1 MCWWAICWA
10 CWSSGWCGRRA
21 GAGVSTV
28 SVTARLPW
36 ERAEGKVQSWH
47 RDRLAAVYV
56 RQSTAA
62 QVADHAEST
71 RLQYGLAE
79 RAVTLG
85 WAPSR
90 VLVIDEDLGRSAS
103 GADAR
108 PGFARLVSEVG
119 LDHVGIV
126 LGIEMSRLARSGR
139 EWHQLLELC
148 ALSGALLG
156 DLDGVYD
163 PAEHNDRLL
172 LGLKGTISEAEL
184 HLIRQRMWSGR
195 IAKARRGE
203 LAVPLPAGFARRPS
217 GEVVLD
223 PDEQVRSVVRLVF
236 GLFERLGTV
245 GAVLGFLAD
254 NHIQLGVRL
263 REGPERGELAWHRP
277 SRVTV
282 ANMLRN
288 PAYAGIYAY
297 GRSTLDPRR
306 CQPGRPFTGRVR
318 LGRDQWLVFLPGVL
332 PAYISIEQYEQ
343 NMQRLEANR
352 SRAQSL
358 GVVRD
363 GPALLAGLVVCGR
376 CGSKMTVH
384 YQRGPGG
391 QLHPVYVCSREK
403 SDYAASQCQ
412 QLAGPC
418 VDGLV
423 TGLLLA
429 AMAPAALEVSL
440 AAAEEAGTQRAQVDR
455 IWRQR
460 LERAGYA
467 ADRARRQYQ
476 LAEPENRLVAR
487 QLEKDWEAA
496 LAERQ
501 RLAEEYDRFTAA
513 RPRTLTAA
521 ERGQIRALAADLPAV
536 WDAPT
541 TTDADRKQLIRHLV
555 EQVRV
560 TVLGTSEKAD
570 VQVVWA
576 GGHRTAA
583 QVTRPVACLTQ
594 LSYYPQL
601 AARARELTDSGCTL
615 AQIAGRL
622 NAEGFRPPKR
632 SPVFTPNA
640 VRDLLQALGIHRS
653 RNPASHNRPALA
665 QHEWWLRDLAAHLGM
680 SQVTLDSWV
689 RRGWAAGYLHP
700 RARLLVVRADPA
712 EVERLRALHQVPRGQ
727 HNRRPWLANQAAL
740 MNTEQ
745 EGADDNADKARL

>member
-1 MCWWAICWA
+1 MSA
-10 CWSSGWCGRRA
+10 
-21 GAGVSTV
+21 V
-28 SVTARLPW
+28 SVAARLPQ
-36 ERAEGKVQSWH
+36 ERAGGKVQPWH

-56 RQSTAA
+56 RQSTTA
-62 QVADHAEST
+62 QVHDHQEST

-90 VLVIDEDLGRSAS
+90 VVVIDEDLGHSAS
-103 GADAR
+103 GIDAR

-148 ALSGALLG
+148 ALPGALLG
-156 DLDGVYD
+156 DQDGVYD

-172 LGLKGTISEAEL
+172 PGLKGTLSEAEL

-203 LAVPLPAGFARRPS
+203 LAIPLPTGFARRPS

-236 GLFERLGTV
+236 DLFDRLGTV
-245 GAVLGFLAD
+245 GAVLAFLAG
-254 NHIQLGVRL
+254 NRIQLGIRL
-263 REGPERGELAWHRP
+263 REGPERGELAWRRP
-277 SRVTV
+277 SRASVT
-282 ANMLRN
+282 NMLHN

-306 CQPGRPFTGRVR
+306 RQAGRPFTGRVR
-318 LGRDQWLVFLPGVL
+318 QPREQWAVFLPGVL
-332 PAYISIEQYEQ
+332 PAYISIEQYER
-343 NMQRLEANR
+343 NMARLDANR
-352 SRAQSL
+352 SRALSL
-358 GVVRD
+358 GAVRD
-363 GPALLAGLVVCGR
+363 GPALLAGLVACGR
-376 CGSKMTVH
+376 CGKKMTVR

-391 QLHPVYVCSREK
+391 KLHPAYVCDRDK
-403 SDYAASQCQ
+403 SDYAADQCQ
-412 QLAGPC
+412 QLAGPG
-418 VDGLV
+418 VDGYV
-423 TGLLLA
+423 TGLLPQ

-440 AAAEEAGTQRAQVDR
+440 AAAGQAEAQRAQVDR

-460 LERAGYA
+460 LERADYA

-476 LAEPENRLVAR
+476 LAEPENRLVVR
-487 QLEKDWEAA
+487 QLERDWEAA

-501 RLAEEYDRFTAA
+501 RLGEEYDRFAAA

-521 ERGQIRALAADLPAV
+521 EREQIRALAADLPAV

-560 TVLGTSEKAD
+560 TVLGTSEKVD
-570 VQVVWA
+570 VEITWA

-583 QVTRPVACLTQ
+583 QITRPVACLTQ
-594 LSYYPQL
+594 LSCYPQL
-601 AARARELTDSGCTL
+601 AARARELAGSGHTT
-615 AQIAGRL
+615 AQIAERL

-632 SPVFTPNA
+632 SPAFTPSS
-640 VRDLLQALGIHRS
+640 VRDLLRALGIRRS
-653 RNPASHNRPALA
+653 RIPARRNRPALA
-665 QHEWWLRDLAAHLGM
+665 EHEWWLRDLAAHLGM
-680 SQVTLDSWV
+680 PEITLDAWV

-700 RARLLVVRADPA
+700 QARLLVVCADPA
-712 EVERLRALHQVPRGQ
+712 EAERLRALHQVPRGQ
-727 HNRRPWLANQAAL
+727 HNRRPWLKNQAAFT
-740 MNTEQ
+740 NTER
-745 EGADDNADKARL
+745 EGTNDNAEEPRL

>member
-1 MCWWAICWA
+1 
-10 CWSSGWCGRRA
+10 
-21 GAGVSTV
+21 
-28 SVTARLPW
+28 LPW
-36 ERAEGKVQSWH
+36 ERAEGKVQPWH

-90 VLVIDEDLGRSAS
+90 VVVIDEDLGHSAS
-103 GADAR
+103 GVDAR
-108 PGFARLVSEVG
+108 PGFARLVAEVG

-195 IAKARRGE
+195 VAKARRGE
-203 LAVPLPAGFARRPS
+203 LAVPLPAGLVRRPS
-217 GEVVLD
+217 GEVALD
-223 PDEQVRSVVRLVF
+223 PDEQVRAVVRLVF
-236 GLFERLGTV
+236 DLFERLGTV
-245 GAVLGFLAD
+245 GAVLGFLAG
-254 NHIQLGVRL
+254 NHIQLGIRL
-263 REGPERGELAWHRP
+263 REGPGRGELAWRRP
-277 SRVTV
+277 SRASVT
-282 ANMLRN
+282 NMLHN

-306 CQPGRPFTGRVR
+306 RQPGRPCTGRVR
-318 LGRDQWLVFLPGVL
+318 VGQDGWLVYLPGVL
-332 PAYISIEQYEQ
+332 PAYISVEQYER

-352 SRAQSL
+352 SRAKSL
-358 GVVRD
+358 GAVRD
-363 GPALLAGLVVCGR
+363 GPALLAGLVACGR
-376 CGSKMTVH
+376 CGSKMTVR

-391 QLHPVYVCSREK
+391 KLHPVYICGRDK
-403 SDYAASQCQ
+403 ADYAGSQCQ
-412 QLAGPC
+412 QLAGSC
-418 VDGLV
+418 VDAHV

-429 AMAPAALEVSL
+429 AVAPAALEVSL
-440 AAAEEAGTQRAQVDR
+440 AAAGQAEAQREQVDR

-460 LERAGYA
+460 LERAEFA

-476 LAEPENRLVAR
+476 LAEPENRLVVR

-501 RLAEEYDRFTAA
+501 RLGEEYDRFTAA
-513 RPRTLTAA
+513 RPRPLTAA
-521 ERGQIRALAADLPAV
+521 EREQVRALAADLPAV

-560 TVLGTSEKAD
+560 TVLGTSEKVD
-570 VQVVWA
+570 VEIIWA
-576 GGHRTAA
+576 GGQHRTAA
-583 QVTRPVACLTQ
+583 QITRPVACLTQ

-601 AARARELTDSGCTL
+601 AARARELAGAGRTL
-615 AQIAGRL
+615 TQIAERL

-640 VRDLLQALGIHRS
+640 VSDLLRALGIQRPRIPDHR
-653 RNPASHNRPALA
+653 NRPALA

-680 SQVTLDSWV
+680 PEVTLDHWI
-689 RRGWAAGYLHP
+689 RRGWATGYLHP
-700 RARLLVVRADPA
+700 QARLRVVRADPA
-712 EVERLRALHQVPRGQ
+712 EVKRLRGLHQVPRGQ
-727 HNRRPWLANQAAL
+727 HNRSPWLSNQAAL
-740 MNTEQ
+740 MNTER
-745 EGADDNADKARL
+745 EGTNDNADQPRL

>member
-1 MCWWAICWA
+1 
-10 CWSSGWCGRRA
+10 
-21 GAGVSTV
+21 VSAV
-28 SVTARLPW
+28 SIAVRLPW
-36 ERAEGKVQSWH
+36 ERAEGKVQPWH

-62 QVADHAEST
+62 QVQDHAEST

-90 VLVIDEDLGRSAS
+90 VLVIDEDLGHSAS

-108 PGFARLVSEVG
+108 PGFARLVAEVG

-163 PAEHNDRLL
+163 PAWHNDRLL

-203 LAVPLPAGFARRPS
+203 LAVPLPAGFARRAS

-236 GLFERLGTV
+236 DLFDRLGTT

-254 NHIQLGVRL
+254 NRIQLGVRL
-263 REGPERGELAWHRP
+263 REGPGRGELAWHRP
-277 SRVTV
+277 SRAGVG
-282 ANMLRN
+282 NMLRN

-306 CQPGRPFTGRVR
+306 RQPGRPCTGRVR
-318 LGRDQWLVFLPGVL
+318 VGRDGWLVYLPGVL
-332 PAYISIEQYEQ
+332 PAYISIEQYER
-343 NMQRLEANR
+343 NMARLDANR

-358 GVVRD
+358 GAVRD
-363 GPALLAGLVVCGR
+363 GPALLAGLVACGR
-376 CGSKMTVH
+376 CGKKMTVR

-391 QLHPVYVCSREK
+391 KLHPVYVCSRGK
-403 SDYAASQCQ
+403 SDYAAAQCQ

-418 VDGLV
+418 VDAHV

-440 AAAEEAGTQRAQVDR
+440 AAAGQAQAQREQVDR

-460 LERAGYA
+460 LERADFA
-467 ADRARRQYQ
+467 AGRASRQYQ
-476 LAEPENRLVAR
+476 LAEPENRLVVR

-501 RLAEEYDRFTAA
+501 QLGEEYDRFAAA

-521 ERGQIRALAADLPAV
+521 EREQIRALAADLPAV
-536 WDAPT
+536 WNAPT
-541 TTDADRKQLIRHLV
+541 TTDADRKQLIRHLI
-555 EQVRV
+555 EQVRI
-560 TVLGTSEKAD
+560 TVLGTSEKVD
-570 VQVVWA
+570 VEITWA
-576 GGHRTAA
+576 GGHRTYA
-583 QVTRPVACLTQ
+583 QITRPVACLTQ

-601 AARARELTDSGCTL
+601 AARARELADSGCTI
-615 AQIAGRL
+615 AQIAGQL

-632 SPVFTPNA
+632 SPVFTSNA
-640 VRDLLQALGIHRS
+640 VSDLLRALGIQRS
-653 RNPASHNRPALA
+653 RIPASRNRPALA

-680 SQVTLDSWV
+680 PEVTLDHWV
-689 RRGWAAGYLHP
+689 RRGWATGYLHP
-700 RARLLVVRADPA
+700 QARLRVVRAGPA
-712 EVERLRALHQVPRGQ
+712 EVERLRALHQMPRGQ
-727 HNRRPWLANQAAL
+727 HNRRPWLSNQAAV
-740 MNTEQ
+740 MNTER
-745 EGADDNADKARL
+745 EGTGDNADEPRL

>member
-1 MCWWAICWA
+1 
-10 CWSSGWCGRRA
+10 
-21 GAGVSTV
+21 VSAV
-28 SVTARLPW
+28 SLAARLPW

-56 RQSTAA
+56 RQSTTA
-62 QVADHAEST
+62 QVHDHQEST

-79 RAVTLG
+79 RAVALG

-90 VLVIDEDLGRSAS
+90 VVVIDEDLGHSAS
-103 GADAR
+103 GIDAR
-108 PGFARLVSEVG
+108 PGFARLVAEVG

-156 DLDGVYD
+156 DQDGVYD

-172 LGLKGTISEAEL
+172 LGLKGTLSEAEL

-195 IAKARRGE
+195 VAKARRGE
-203 LAVPLPAGFARRPS
+203 LAVPLPTGFARRPS

-236 GLFERLGTV
+236 DLFERLGTV

-263 REGPERGELAWHRP
+263 REGPERGELAWRRP
-277 SRVTV
+277 SRAGV
-282 ANMLRN
+282 AGMLRN

-306 CQPGRPFTGRVR
+306 RQAGRPFTGRVR
-318 LGRDQWLVFLPGVL
+318 QPREQWAVFLPGVL
-332 PAYISIEQYEQ
+332 PAYISIEQYER
-343 NMQRLEANR
+343 NMARLDANR

-358 GVVRD
+358 GAVRD
-363 GPALLAGLVVCGR
+363 GPALLAGLVACGR
-376 CGSKMTVH
+376 CGKKMTVR
-384 YQRGPGG
+384 YQRGQGG
-391 QLHPVYVCSREK
+391 KLHPAYVCDRDK
-403 SDYAASQCQ
+403 SDYAADQCQ
-412 QLAGPC
+412 QLAGPG
-418 VDGLV
+418 VDAHV
-423 TGLLLA
+423 TGLLLQ

-440 AAAEEAGTQRAQVDR
+440 AAAGQAEAQRAQVDR

-460 LERAGYA
+460 LERADYQ

-476 LAEPENRLVAR
+476 LAEPENRLVVR
-487 QLEKDWEAA
+487 QLERDWEAA

-501 RLAEEYDRFTAA
+501 RLGEEYDRFAAA

-521 ERGQIRALAADLPAV
+521 EREQIRALAADLPAV

-541 TTDADRKQLIRHLV
+541 TTGTDRKQLIRHLI
-555 EQVRV
+555 EQVHV
-560 TVLGTSEKAD
+560 TVAGTSEKVD
-570 VQVVWA
+570 VEVTWA

-583 QVTRPVACLTQ
+583 QITRPVACLTQ

-601 AARARELTDSGCTL
+601 AARARELAGSGHTT
-615 AQIAGRL
+615 AQIAERL

-632 SPVFTPNA
+632 SPAFTPSS
-640 VRDLLQALGIHRS
+640 VRDLLRALGIRRS
-653 RNPASHNRPALA
+653 RIPARRNRPALA
-665 QHEWWLRDLAAHLGM
+665 EHEWWLRDLAAHLGM
-680 SQVTLDSWV
+680 PEITLDAWI
-689 RRGWAAGYLHP
+689 RRGWATGYLHP
-700 RARLLVVRADPA
+700 QARLLVVRADPA
-712 EVERLRALHQVPRGQ
+712 EADRLRALHQVPRGQ
-727 HNRRPWLANQAAL
+727 HNRRPWLNNQAAF
-740 MNTEQ
+740 MNTER
-745 EGADDNADKARL
+745 EGTDDNADKPRL

>member
-1 MCWWAICWA
+1 
-10 CWSSGWCGRRA
+10 
-21 GAGVSTV
+21 VSAV
-28 SVTARLPW
+28 SVAARLPW

-79 RAVTLG
+79 RAVALG

-90 VLVIDEDLGRSAS
+90 VLVIDEDLGHSAS

-108 PGFARLVSEVG
+108 PGFARLVAEVG

-163 PAEHNDRLL
+163 PSEHNDRLL

-195 IAKARRGE
+195 VAKARRGE
-203 LAVPLPAGFARRPS
+203 LAVPLPAGLVRRRS

-223 PDEQVRSVVRLVF
+223 PDEQVRAVVRLVF
-236 GLFERLGTV
+236 DLFERLGTV

-254 NHIQLGVRL
+254 NHIQLGIRL
-263 REGPERGELAWHRP
+263 REGPERGELAWRRP
-277 SRVTV
+277 SRAGIT
-282 ANMLRN
+282 NMLHN

-306 CQPGRPFTGRVR
+306 RQPGRPCTGRVR
-318 LGRDQWLVFLPGVL
+318 VGQDGWLVYLPGVL
-332 PAYISIEQYEQ
+332 PAYISIEQYER
-343 NMQRLEANR
+343 NMQRLGANR
-352 SRAQSL
+352 SRAKSL
-358 GVVRD
+358 GAVRD
-363 GPALLAGLVVCGR
+363 GPALLAGLVACGR
-376 CGSKMTVH
+376 CGSKMTVR

-391 QLHPVYVCSREK
+391 KLHPVYVCARGK
-403 SDYAASQCQ
+403 SDYAAAQCQ

-418 VDGLV
+418 VDAHV
-423 TGLLLA
+423 TGLVLA
-429 AMAPAALEVSL
+429 AVAPAALEVSL
-440 AAAEEAGTQRAQVDR
+440 AAAGQAEAQRAQVDR

-460 LERAGYA
+460 LERAGFA

-476 LAEPENRLVAR
+476 LAEPENRLVVR

-501 RLAEEYDRFTAA
+501 RLGEEYDRFTAA

-521 ERGQIRALAADLPAV
+521 ERDQIRALAADLPAV

-555 EQVRV
+555 EQVRI
-560 TVLGTSEKAD
+560 TVLGTSEKVD
-570 VQVVWA
+570 VEVIWA
-576 GGHRTAA
+576 AGHRTAA
-583 QVTRPVACLTQ
+583 QITRPVACLTQ

-601 AARARELTDSGCTL
+601 AVRARELADSGYTI
-615 AQIAGRL
+615 AQIAERL

-632 SPVFTPNA
+632 ITVFTPNA
-640 VRDLLQALGIHRS
+640 VSDLLRALGLQRPRI
-653 RNPASHNRPALA
+653 PASHNRPALA
-665 QHEWWLRDLAAHLGM
+665 LHEWWLRDLAAYLDM
-680 SQVTLDSWV
+680 SEVTLDAWV
-689 RRGWAAGYLHP
+689 RRGWATGYLHTQ
-700 RARLLVVRADPA
+700 ARLTVVRADPA

-727 HNRRPWLANQAAL
+727 HNRRPWLSNQAAL
-740 MNTEQ
+740 MNTER
-745 EGADDNADKARL
+745 EGTNNADEPRL